1 MTWAEIS
8 ARLNADVADHVGES
22 CVLISGETGA
32 ETDCMAVVVRVPGE
46 IAPGGAWE
54 YRPTA
59 SIPAAQLSAL
69 PSQGDRLRETATSRE
84 WLIDAAEEYE
94 GMYQLTLRAD
104 P

>member
-8 ARLNADVADHVGES
+8 AELAETSAEVFGEP
-22 CVLISGETGA
+22 CTLIAGATGA
-32 ETDCMAVVVRVPGE
+32 ETACTAVVVRVPGE

-59 SIPAAQLSAL
+59 AIPVAQLGTA
-69 PSQGDRLRETATSRE
+69 PAQGDALV
-84 WLIDAAEEYE
+84 DADGRRWRVDACDELE

-104 P
+104 S